1 MVFEYV
7 NITELKANNL
17 QLSLKNGVSTNL
29 NDCNENS
36 LEIYDGST
44 SLKNKIQTFCNT
56 VVNKVLKSQSNKIFL
71 HLTKK
76 SDKVFFQFK
85 LVYNPFKIGKGN
97 ERIYLF

>member
-71 HLTKK
+71 HFVFSFPSVFKK
-76 SDKVFFQFK
+76 RRKYSYITF
-85 LVYNPFKIGKGN
+85 
-97 ERIYLF
+97 